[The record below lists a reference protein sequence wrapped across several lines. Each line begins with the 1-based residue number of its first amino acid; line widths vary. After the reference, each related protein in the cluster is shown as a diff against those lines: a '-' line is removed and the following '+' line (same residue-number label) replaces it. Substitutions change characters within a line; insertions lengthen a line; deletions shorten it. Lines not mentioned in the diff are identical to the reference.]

1 MCTWDMLAD
10 RAHSDVCQPCACG
23 SPQFRGSDH
32 GVSWRYATDRHA
44 PVQAQRAEEARVAE
58 ERRLE
63 KERRSYKNLHD
74 EDAMTSNRDVAGKYA
89 TAEDFED
96 DFM

>member
-1 MCTWDMLAD
+1 M
-10 RAHSDVCQPCACG
+10 
-23 SPQFRGSDH
+23 
-32 GVSWRYATDRHA
+32 
-44 PVQAQRAEEARVAE
+44 QAQRAEEARVAE